1 MFKILNLKLAVQ
13 IHITCGL
20 PVANFEKT
28 RILYNWVYELYTSF
42 NFDSHEQH
50 LPIIT
55 EFVKTH
61 LQEISREKCLTVRV
75 FTSNTQYPLY
85 LSSTVRHVVMSRY
98 TVTGL
103 ETRSQVRKQT
113 TLNL

>member
-1 MFKILNLKLAVQ
+1 M
-13 IHITCGL
+13 
-20 PVANFEKT
+20 
-28 RILYNWVYELYTSF
+28 SF
-42 NFDSHEQH
+42 SFDFREQH

-55 EFVKTH
+55 KFVKTH

-85 LSSTVRHVVMSRY
+85 LSPTVRHVVMPRKD
-98 TVTGL
+98 VTGL

-113 TLNL
+113 TQNL